1 MKILHIEAGR
11 FLYGG
16 AQQVSWLTHGLAA
29 KGVQNVLVC
38 PEDGAIQH
46 AVAEGTCVHAIPM
59 KGDVDIGL
67 VLRLVAIIRA
77 ETPDLIHIHSRR
89 GADIFGGIAARIAG
103 VPCVL

>member
-29 KGVQNVLVC
+29 KGVQNVLCC

-46 AVAEGTCVHAIPM
+46 AVEEGTRVHAIPM
-59 KGDVDIGL
+59 KGDLDIGL
-67 VLRLVAIIRA
+67 VLRLLVDNSCRV
-77 ETPDLIHIHSRR
+77 S
-89 GADIFGGIAARIAG
+89 
-103 VPCVL
+103 